1 MSELRICPL
10 RFERVSIQD
19 NRKVM
24 LGCTLIAHA
33 DETGVKVYQ
42 SENRNVITVEHNGFF
57 NHIILTEIV
66 NKVLEES
73 EALTK

>member
-1 MSELRICPL
+1 MTEQRVCPL
-10 RFERVSIQD
+10 RFDRVKIED

-42 SENRNVITVEHNGFF
+42 SENRNVITVEHNGHFS
-57 NHIILTEIV
+57 HIILTDIV
-66 NKVLEES
+66 NQVLEES
-73 EALTK
+73 EVMA